1 MADMVQMILV
11 QGCDENG
18 AGGTVLDAPKVVIPD
33 GKLNEVMAAF
43 ADPDGYGLHKIDN
56 PNFDA
61 QQPESEQNARQ
72 VPVSLAR
79 NLTYRVRLYVQEI
92 WGAYGKKLAEAQA
105 RAAAEAAIAST
116 TAQLQVKE

>member
-1 MADMVQMILV
+1 MPDMVQMIIV
-11 QGCDENG
+11 RGCDENG
-18 AGGTVLDAPKVVIPD
+18 VGGTVLDAPKVVIPA

-43 ADPDGYGLHKIDN
+43 ADAYGVHKIDN
-56 PNFDA
+56 PDFNSD
-61 QQPESEQNARQ
+61 QPESEENPRQ

-79 NLTYRVRLYVQEI
+79 NLTYRVRLYVQDI

-105 RAAAEAAIAST
+105 RAAAEAASAST

>member
-11 QGCDENG
+11 SGCDENG
-18 AGGTVLDAPKVVIPD
+18 VGGTVLDAPKVIVPA

-43 ADPDGYGLHKIDN
+43 QDAYGLYKIDN
-56 PNFDA
+56 PDFDA

-105 RAAAEAAIAST
+105 RAAAEAAIAAT

>member
-18 AGGTVLDAPKVVIPD
+18 EGGTVLDAPKVVMPD

-43 ADPDGYGLHKIDN
+43 TVYGIHKIDN
-56 PNFDA
+56 PDFNA
-61 QQPESEQNARQ
+61 QQPESEQNPRQ
-72 VPVSLAR
+72 IPVSLAR

-92 WGAYGKKLAEAQA
+92 WSAYGKKLAEEQA
-105 RAAAEAAIAST
+105 RAAAEAAIAAT